1 LSSLSLSLSRA
12 LSSNPA
18 RRWAHHQQQ
27 QADFSDEWRDACS
40 SAELARQACALA
52 AAAMG
57 ERRESGPDT
66 GQREEEGSSQAG
78 SSTASAGS
86 SSGNNGT
93 RFGQYIDWIWFSLC
107 YQMLA
112 RRCFRQLQD

>member
-66 GQREEEGSSQAG
+66 GQREEEGSSQADLLEVVAAIMALVLG
-78 SSTASAGS
+78 STLIGS
-86 SSGNNGT
+86 G
-93 RFGQYIDWIWFSLC
+93 FLYVI
-107 YQMLA
+107 
-112 RRCFRQLQD
+112 RC